1 MTSSETFG
9 IEAGFGEKAV
19 EWMNSVAEN
28 NRWKFEARLYN
39 HSITTKNFGVFEMF
53 SWIGDVKVAR
63 NLIVKVSKRFRVRV
77 IEGGY
82 KPEDKIYKKSKSDF
96 AMVRKGERV
105 IGHLEFSSSLFGDTR
120 WKLETEE
127 RK

>member
-39 HSITTKNFGVFEMF
+39 HSITTKNFGAFEMF

-82 KPEDKIYKKSKSDF
+82 KPEDKIYKKSKSTSTSTI
-96 AMVRKGERV
+96 VQ
-105 IGHLEFSSSLFGDTR
+105 R
-120 WKLETEE
+120 WD
-127 RK
+127 

>member
-82 KPEDKIYKKSKSDF
+82 KPED
-96 AMVRKGERV
+96 
-105 IGHLEFSSSLFGDTR
+105 
-120 WKLETEE
+120 
-127 RK
+127 

>member
-9 IEAGFGEKAV
+9 IESGFGEKAV

-105 IGHLEFSSSLFGDTR
+105 MGHLEFSSSIFGDTR